1 VVRADGRLIRHPS
14 VGDLAMR
21 RLLDLVGMTAGGWLG
36 WMVGAWISLFT
47 AFVVSVVGTGV
58 GFYLARRVTKQLLP

>member
-1 VVRADGRLIRHPS
+1 
-14 VGDLAMR
+14 MR

-58 GFYLARRVTKQLLP
+58 GFYLERRVTKQLLP